1 MPSTTCVMLFT
12 KLEVLAVLA
21 AQVDPEGRHRHLA
34 LDPLGVLVALQVSA
48 ATGQV
53 LVRGPVT
60 EQGSELGLA
69 ISLSTLVPARGQV
82 LVQELVKEWGSE
94 LGLATSL
101 WTLVLVTVCCRTR
114 QLLWTRT
121 GHNPRPSLLR
131 LHSLPRCNTPG
142 HNCNTCRPHTS
153 P

>member
-1 MPSTTCVMLFT
+1 MLFT
-12 KLEVLAVLA
+12 KLKILAVPA
-21 AQVDPEGRHRHLA
+21 AQVGPEGRHRQLA

-69 ISLSTLVPARGQV
+69 IALSTLVPVRGQV
-82 LVQELVKEWGSE
+82 LVQELVKERGFD
-94 LGLATSL
+94 LGLAIAL
-101 WTLVLVTVCCRTR
+101 WTLVPVTVCCRTR

-121 GHNPRPSLLR
+121 GQNSRPPLLR
-131 LHSLPRCNTPG
+131 LHSLSPCNTPG